1 MKKKGVTSYTRI
13 ATAILLLMIVA
24 VVFIIRNKKETMTS
38 SGVAADTNRV
48 VEESVAVIADQPEG
62 TTTESTFVETVP
74 PETLSDS
81 NVENKVQMA
90 EMNPLEHAFKK
101 GLPIVADFGRGTCI
115 PCKMMLPILEKLT
128 RDFEGK
134 ASILILDIREF
145 PALSKKYQITII
157 PSQIFFDAY
166 GEEVHRHQGFMP
178 EQDLINQLIKMGVE

>member
-1 MKKKGVTSYTRI
+1 MKRKGVTAYSRI
-13 ATAILLLMIVA
+13 AAVILLLMIVA
-24 VVFIIRNKKETMTS
+24 VVFIIRNKRETMIGG
-38 SGVAADTNRV
+38 GVAADTNRV
-48 VEESVAVIADQPEG
+48 VEESAAVITDQPEG
-62 TTTESTFVETVP
+62 TTTESTFVEKVL

-81 NVENKVQMA
+81 NVENKVQMT

-115 PCKMMLPILEKLT
+115 PCKMMQPILEKLT

-178 EQDLINQLIKMGVE
+178 EQDIINQLKKMGVE

>member
-13 ATAILLLMIVA
+13 AAAILLLMIVA
-24 VVFIIRNKKETMTS
+24 VVFIIIDKKETMTS
-38 SGVAADTNRV
+38 SGIAADTNRV

-62 TTTESTFVETVP
+62 TTTESTFVETLP
-74 PETLSDS
+74 PETSSDS
-81 NVENKVQMA
+81 NVENKVQMT
-90 EMNPLEHAFKK
+90 EINPLEHAFKK

-115 PCKMMLPILEKLT
+115 PCKMMQPILEKLT

-134 ASILILDIREF
+134 ASILFLDIREF

-178 EQDLINQLIKMGVE
+178 EQDIINQLIKMGVE